1 MKVEISQRKKKK
13 QEKNEHMKT
22 KKDVTLKEAHAVTVL

>member
-1 MKVEISQRKKKK
+1 MKTEISQRKK

-22 KKDVTLKEAHAVTVL
+22 KKDVTKKKKSELQ